1 MRGHPYSLERKF
13 SLEMSLFPLV
23 HIWHKFCTFGIGL
36 MKVIFSS
43 VSRDASKTEIRDA
56 FLSTYG
62 MTIEDTEQD
71 RLSFIG

>member
-13 SLEMSLFPLV
+13 
-23 HIWHKFCTFGIGL
+23 GL